1 MRIHLE
7 VKAGP
12 HEGQVFEFNER
23 ANFIVGRSE
32 RANFRLAVKDNSI
45 SRIHFMIEM
54 NPPQCRLTDMES
66 TNGTRVN
73 GQKVAVADLKNGDLI
88 TAGKTTLLVSVIGSD
103 VPLESPTESLVT
115 VASGDLVAVRQTDPD
130 LVPITGPFEHA
141 VSSTH
146 SPTERRRSDKAPH
159 GCPLC
164 GNVFGESEIGADG
177 SAGQDK
183 VAHATWICPACR
195 GRIGNESQ
203 PILGYQVVRELGRGG
218 MGVVYQAVRASDGA
232 LVAVKTIKPAID
244 PTPAEMDRFLRE
256 ARIMSQLDHPNIV
269 SFHELGQSNGLLY
282 FAMDFVAGTDAAQ
295 LLSQFGGPLPI
306 VRAVDLV
313 CQLLWALDYAH
324 AKGFLHLDVK
334 PSNILVTQEGGRD
347 VVRLSDFGL
356 ARIYLSSKMSGLST
370 GDEFGGTAPFM
381 APEQINDLR
390 ATKPSADQYSAA
402 ATLYNFLTDCFIYD
416 FPKKLHAKIMKILL
430 EDPVPIRDRR
440 PDLPEGLAAVIHR
453 ALSRD
458 RLARYANVLDMRRA
472 LLPFA
477 R

>member
-1 MRIHLE
+1 MRINLE

-12 HEGQVFEFNER
+12 HQGQVFEFNER

-45 SRIHFMIEM
+45 SRLHFMIEM

-73 GQKVAVADLKNGDLI
+73 GRKVAIADLKNGDLI
-88 TAGKTTLLVSVIGSD
+88 TAGKTTLLVSVIDND
-103 VPLESPTESLVT
+103 VPLASPTEILVT
-115 VASGDLVAVRQTDPD
+115 AEAGEFDGVIRTDHD
-130 LVPITGPFEHA
+130 AVPITGPFEH
-141 VSSTH
+141 VISSTH
-146 SPTERRRSDKAPH
+146 SPTERRHSDKAPR

-164 GNVFGESEIGADG
+164 GNVFGESEIGADD
-177 SAGQDK
+177 AGGKDK
-183 VAHATWICPACR
+183 ITDAIWICPACQ
-195 GRIGNESQ
+195 GRIGNEAQ

-218 MGVVYQAVRASDGA
+218 MGVVYQAVRAADGA

-269 SFHELGQSNGLLY
+269 SFHELGQCDGLLY
-282 FAMDFVAGTDAAQ
+282 FAMDYVAGTDAAQ
-295 LLSQFGGPLPI
+295 LLSQHGGPLPI

-324 AKGFLHLDVK
+324 AKGFVHLDVK
-334 PSNILVTQEGGRD
+334 PSNILVTQEAGRD

-370 GDEFGGTAPFM
+370 SNEFGGTAPFM

-402 ATLYNFLTDCFIYD
+402 ATLYTFLTDCFIYD

-440 PDLPEGLAAVIHR
+440 ADLPEGLAAVIHR

-458 RLARYANVLDMRRA
+458 PHARYANVRDMRRA